1 MPASPPTSEEDL
13 ITTTTS
19 TSTDD
24 TEEAWTVPAALDG
37 ERVDRAVALLTGH
50 TRQVV
55 ADLVAAGGV
64 RVGSTV
70 VRARSRKVHTGEIV
84 TSTRVEVA
92 APGHD
97 DVGPD
102 AGVVFTVL
110 HADDAVIVVD
120 KPAGLVV
127 HPGNGNRSGTLVAGL
142 LARYPDLAALGH
154 DPGTA
159 HRPGIVHRLD
169 KGTSG
174 LLVVARTVQARE
186 ALVGQLAAH
195 TVERRYI
202 TLVTGTVEA
211 DEGLI
216 DAPLGRSERDPT
228 AMAVRIGG
236 RRARTRY
243 QVAARY
249 TEPIVATRLT
259 CRLETGRT
267 HQIRVHL
274 AAIGHPVVNDDRYD
288 GTPPR
293 AVRPGRLLPAGRPW
307 LHAAELAFDH
317 PTTGGRVSFVSALP
331 PDLEDSLTPF
341 R

>member
-1 MPASPPTSEEDL
+1 MSEEDL
-13 ITTTTS
+13 IALIPGS
-19 TSTDD
+19 TGADI
-24 TEEAWTVPAALDG
+24 EEWTVPAALDG

-55 ADLVAAGGV
+55 ADLVSAGGV
-64 RVGSTV
+64 RVGAKV
-70 VRARSRKVHTGEIV
+70 VRARSRKVHTGEV
-84 TSTRVEVA
+84 VSAARVAVVDPASDAVLPDPTVEVT
-92 APGHD
+92 
-97 DVGPD
+97 
-102 AGVVFTVL
+102 VVHV
-110 HADDAVIVVD
+110 DDAVIVVD

-142 LARYPDLAALGH
+142 LARYPDLQALAAE
-154 DPGTA
+154 PASA

-174 LLVVARTVQARE
+174 LLVVARTVQARDSL
-186 ALVGQLAAH
+186 AAQLAAH
-195 TVERRYI
+195 DVERRYAS
-202 TLVTGTVEA
+202 LVTGTVEA

-243 QVAARY
+243 QVDARFSDP
-249 TEPIVATRLT
+249 TQASLLT

-307 LHAAELAFDH
+307 LHAAELTFDH
-317 PTTGGRVSFVSALP
+317 PTTGLRVSFESPLP
-331 PDLEDSLTPF
+331 SDLQDCLARFS
-341 R
+341 

>member
-1 MPASPPTSEEDL
+1 MADQSGQGGNPAAQD
-13 ITTTTS
+13 
-19 TSTDD
+19 
-24 TEEAWTVPAALDG
+24 WTVPAALDG

-50 TRQVV
+50 TRAVV

-64 RVGSTV
+64 RVAGRP
-70 VRARSRKVHTGEIV
+70 VRQRSRKVHAGETVSADIV
-84 TSTRVEVA
+84 AVADLASQEVGA
-92 APGHD
+92 EE
-97 DVGPD
+97 
-102 AGVVFTVL
+102 GVVFEVV
-110 HADDAVIVVD
+110 HVDDQVIVVN

-127 HPGNGNRSGTLVAGL
+127 HPGNGNRGGTLVSGL
-142 LARYPDLAALGH
+142 LARFPDLAQLA
-154 DPGTA
+154 DEPGTL

-174 LLVVARTVQARE
+174 LLVVARTVPARE
-186 ALVGQLAAH
+186 SLVAQLAAH
-195 TVERRYI
+195 DVERRY
-202 TLVTGTVEA
+202 TTMVVGTVEA

-236 RRARTRY
+236 RGARTRY
-243 QVAARY
+243 QVHARFS
-249 TEPIVATRLT
+249 EPVVATLLT

-293 AVRPGRLLPAGRPW
+293 AVRPDRLLAAGRPW
-307 LHAAELAFDH
+307 LHASTLAFDH
-317 PTTGGRVSFVSALP
+317 PSTGLRVSFDAALP
-331 PDLEDSLTPF
+331 DDLRNSLASF
-341 R
+341 A